1 MKPTPG
7 QRMTMQAVYAYL
19 ARHGIPKHMIQQIQ
33 VSLIYDAVTQ
43 GEDLKYDRIYSGIA
57 LALRKEM
64 GWGPERILRVLR
76 RFDDVCGSVL
86 DKDENGED
94 LANWNK
100 LMQELKEETGLVIHT
115 GDDNR
120 LICEVSRD

>member
-1 MKPTPG
+1 MKVTSG
-7 QRMTMQAVYAYL
+7 QKMTMQAVYAYL

-43 GEDLKYDRIYSGIA
+43 GEDLKYDRIYTGIA
-57 LALRKEM
+57 LTLRKKF
-64 GWGPERILRVLR
+64 GWGPERILRALR
-76 RFDDVCGSVL
+76 GFDEICGSVL
-86 DKDENGED
+86 EKSEDGED

-100 LMQELKEETGLVIHT
+100 LMQELKDETGLVIHT